1 MRSRIVKMVKYN
13 KLESVDLTDIVSEIS
28 KVFKT
33 EKEKDEINKVVY
45 YDTFDWRLFKKNLC
59 LTKNRNIYSI
69 SKLSGADSY
78 SSLTLNSRKNLSFWW
93 NFPESKLKNKLK
105 SIIGIRALIPM
116 TTVDSTNQIYKLM
129 NKDEKII
136 ARLNFQKIKD
146 KSTTGD
152 NIGLIYL
159 YPVRG
164 YHEEFNKAK
173 NILSGI
179 GLKQNKKDI
188 LTISLSTSNLKPG
201 SYTGKLEIRLKP
213 EFTTLQSAV
222 LIFSN
227 LLNTMKQN
235 EEGIKNDTDTEFL
248 HDFRVAVRRTRAA
261 LSQLKAVFSE
271 EITDKA
277 KKEFSNLGK
286 MTNHLRDLDV
296 YLLNKERYTKMLPR
310 DLHPGLEPVFKIL
323 ENKRIKEQIKITEYL
338 NSDSYKNII
347 NSWEDF
353 LLNHE
358 YEAVKSHNS
367 DTPVIDIAK
376 LFILKKYKNI
386 IKTGKKFN
394 EKTPDLDLHSLRIEC
409 KKLRYLLEFFT
420 SLFTQDDMTLI
431 IKQLKKLQDNLGDF
445 NDLYVQQESLKNFL
459 KDYKNKDITASAL
472 GGLIAVLYQN
482 QLVIRN
488 EFTRKF
494 EEFSTADNIKLYN
507 KLFS

>member
-1 MRSRIVKMVKYN
+1 M
-13 KLESVDLTDIVSEIS
+13 E
-28 KVFKT
+28 
-33 EKEKDEINKVVY
+33 
-45 YDTFDWRLFKKNLC
+45 
-59 LTKNRNIYSI
+59 
-69 SKLSGADSY
+69 
-78 SSLTLNSRKNLSFWW
+78 
-93 NFPESKLKNKLK
+93 FPGEYTKNKLK
-105 SIIGIRALIPM
+105 SIIGVRALIPV

-129 NKDEKII
+129 NKDEKTV

-188 LTISLSTSNLKPG
+188 LTISLAASNLKPG

-248 HDFRVAVRRTRAA
+248 HDFRVAVRRTRSA

-310 DLHPGLEPVFKIL
+310 DLHPGL
-323 ENKRIKEQIKITEYL
+323 N
-338 NSDSYKNII
+338 
-347 NSWEDF
+347 
-353 LLNHE
+353 
-358 YEAVKSHNS
+358 
-367 DTPVIDIAK
+367 
-376 LFILKKYKNI
+376 
-386 IKTGKKFN
+386 
-394 EKTPDLDLHSLRIEC
+394 
-409 KKLRYLLEFFT
+409 
-420 SLFTQDDMTLI
+420 
-431 IKQLKKLQDNLGDF
+431 
-445 NDLYVQQESLKNFL
+445 
-459 KDYKNKDITASAL
+459 
-472 GGLIAVLYQN
+472 
-482 QLVIRN
+482 
-488 EFTRKF
+488 
-494 EEFSTADNIKLYN
+494 
-507 KLFS
+507 LFSIYLRMKGFRSKIK